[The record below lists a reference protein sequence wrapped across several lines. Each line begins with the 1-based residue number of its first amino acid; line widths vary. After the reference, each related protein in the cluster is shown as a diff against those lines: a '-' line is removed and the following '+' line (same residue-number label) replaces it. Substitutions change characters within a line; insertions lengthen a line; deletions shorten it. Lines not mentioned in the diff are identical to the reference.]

1 MFHVMHQRNRML
13 QTQRVFIFCCLLI
26 LFSSHSLVSALQ
38 TFQKIPLPPQITG
51 PEAFAF
57 DPQGG
62 GPYTGVSGGK
72 ILKYQGPTLG
82 FTEFAYI
89 LPIANKSLCE
99 KAIGTFL
106 GNICGRPVGLAFNE
120 KTGDLYIADA
130 YLGLYV
136 VSYRGGL
143 AKRLADS
150 AAGVPFRFLDGLDVD
165 PVTGMVYF
173 TSFSTRFGPS
183 QLVLAVA
190 VKDTSGRLFRYDPK
204 TKTVTVLL
212 SGLSGSAGCAV
223 SSDGGFVL
231 VGEFLRNRILRYWI
245 KGPKANTFEIFV
257 PSIPGPDNIRRTESG
272 DFWVASNSVK
282 LIVVPTEPSA
292 VKISSDGE
300 ILQHMPLGEYYG
312 DTLVSEVNEY
322 KNVVYLGTLTT
333 TFVGNL

>member
-1 MFHVMHQRNRML
+1 ML
-13 QTQRVFIFCCLLI
+13 ETHRVFILCFLLCLLT
-26 LFSSHSLVSALQ
+26 SHSLVSPLQ
-38 TFQKIPLPPQITG
+38 TFQKIPLPPGVSG

-57 DPQGG
+57 DSHGV

-72 ILKYQGPTLG
+72 ILKYQGPKLG

-89 LPIANKSLCE
+89 SPIANKSLCD
-99 KAIGTFL
+99 KAVGTFL

-120 KTGDLYIADA
+120 ITGDLYIADA
-130 YLGLYV
+130 FLGLYV
-136 VSYRGGL
+136 VSRRGGQ

-150 AAGVPFRFLDGLDVD
+150 AVGLPFKFLDGLDVD
-165 PVTGMVYF
+165 PVTGSVYF

-190 VKDTSGRLFRYDPK
+190 VNDATGRFFRYDPK
-204 TKTVTVLL
+204 TKSITVLL

-223 SSDGGFVL
+223 SSDGEFVL

-245 KGPKANTFEIFV
+245 KGPKVNTWDVFV
-257 PSIPGPDNIRRTESG
+257 PSIPGPDNIRRTDGG
-272 DFWVASNSVK
+272 DFWIASNSVK

-292 VKISSDGE
+292 VKVNAGGE
-300 ILQHMPLGEYYG
+300 IIQRMSLGEYYG

-322 KNVVYLGTLTT
+322 RGVVYVGTLTT
-333 TFVGNL
+333 NFVGNM